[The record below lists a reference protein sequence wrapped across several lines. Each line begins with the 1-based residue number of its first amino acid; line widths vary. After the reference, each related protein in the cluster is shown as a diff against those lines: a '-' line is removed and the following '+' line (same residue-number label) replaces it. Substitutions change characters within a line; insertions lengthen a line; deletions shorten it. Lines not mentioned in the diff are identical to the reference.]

1 MEKIGLHI
9 VIKNG
14 KIVWKH
20 GPTTQKSTQKS
31 NIQSLPMVLY
41 KVKKHVLTHIM
52 REIFLIRNAD
62 YNLRTQIDFAADY
75 PNM

>member
-20 GPTTQKSTQKS
+20 GPTTQKSPWYPEIYQTVQ
-31 NIQSLPMVLY
+31 NIGIVFKRYGQL
-41 KVKKHVLTHIM
+41 
-52 REIFLIRNAD
+52 
-62 YNLRTQIDFAADY
+62 
-75 PNM
+75 